1 MIRTRKLLLELIV
14 WFVVIALV
22 PLAIVTVLT
31 YLAAERA
38 LRDQVTTGLYAMAR
52 RQANQIAT
60 YVRERE
66 QNVATLSRMPGT
78 TDALEDFARAFA
90 GAAGPRPSF
99 ETLDRQYRPFLS
111 YYQQAF
117 GYDDLSLVLPDG
129 RVVFSAHGREAVDV
143 NLHADPH
150 RTTGLGQ
157 AFDRIRTCSRS
168 ISPTS
173 RRPAT
178 EMSRH
183 SWRRLYSG
191 RTRCSVS

>member
-1 MIRTRKLLLELIV
+1 M
-14 WFVVIALV
+14 

-78 TDALEDFARAFA
+78 IDALEDFARAFA
-90 GAAGPRPSF
+90 GTAGPSPSF

-111 YYQQAF
+111 YYQEAF

-129 RVVFSAHGREAVDV
+129 RVVFSAQDARPWASTCAPIHTARRVSAR
-143 NLHADPH
+143 HSI
-150 RTTGLGQ
+150 
-157 AFDRIRTCSRS
+157 AFGPCSRS

-173 RRPAT
+173 RRPAK
-178 EMSRH
+178 EMSRR